1 MEGFSLSNNTDK
13 NKVFLVNQSNLE
25 GRFDS
30 YFYKHDFQLM
40 IESLNNSK
48 YETVPFKKIIK
59 SINNGFDFRNYKD
72 DGIPYIKVANVKQGE
87 FDFSKIQYIDFS
99 SNEITKNIQL
109 KRGNILLTRKGT
121 YGNALSLDKDYDY
134 VISSEVFYIELKTD
148 LIDSKYLEI
157 FFNSN
162 IGQKQFNR
170 VSIGAIMGSLS
181 QEALKTLKIP
191 LPPKDIQQ
199 QIIDLYQTAHN
210 QKQQKEAQAAALL
223 ASIDTY
229 LLNEL
234 GITLPEKDTSL
245 KGRINSNVRLKD
257 ISGSR
262 FDPMLYDKNTIALKE
277 AIININENKF
287 IAKPLKYFVIR
298 SVAGDWGLD
307 ENDNINSDEFEKC
320 LVIRATEFDNDY
332 NLKLDNSRVKYR
344 LIKKDKL
351 DKIDI
356 QENDLLIEK
365 SGGSPDQPVGRIS
378 ILTKEILDNNIIC
391 YSNFI
396 HKIRVDNTKLIPQYL
411 FCFLKTIHNIKLTE
425 AMQSQTNGIR
435 NLIMSTYLNQTIVL
449 PIKSDGSFDL
459 EKQTEI
465 ANHIQDI
472 RTQAKQLQEE
482 AKVVLEKAKKEVE
495 KMILG
500 E

>member
-30 YFYKHDFQLM
+30 YFYKYDFQLM

-48 YETVPFKKIIK
+48 FETVPFKKIIK
-59 SINNGFDFRNYKD
+59 SINNGFDFRDYKD
-72 DGIPYIKVANVKQGE
+72 NGISYIKVANVKQGE

-99 SNEITKNIQL
+99 SDEITKNIQL

-199 QIIDLYQTAHN
+199 QIIDLYQTAYT
-210 QKQQKEAQAAALL
+210 QKQQKEVQAKELL

-234 GITLPEKDTSL
+234 GITLPKKDTSL
-245 KGRINSNVRLKD
+245 QSRIFTTNFSEV
-257 ISGSR
+257 SGGR
-262 FDPMLYDKNTIALKE
+262 FDVF
-277 AIININENKF
+277 AIINKNYKIDGGIFENKRLKQ
-287 IAKPLKYFVIR
+287 IATLSRGQSIT
-298 SVAGDWGLD
+298 S
-307 ENDNINSDEFEKC
+307 DNIVEGNYPVIAGGQSSPYNHNIYNYEGNIITVSASGAYSGYVWYHTYPIFASDC
-320 LVIRATEFDNDY
+320 TVIKSKNEEEVSTVFLSEILKTKQQEIY
-332 NLKLDNSRVKYR
+332 NL
-344 LIKKDKL
+344 
-351 DKIDI
+351 
-356 QENDLLIEK
+356 QQ
-365 SGGSPDQPVGRIS
+365 GAGQPHVYA
-378 ILTKEILDNNIIC
+378 K
-391 YSNFI
+391 
-396 HKIRVDNTKLIPQYL
+396 
-411 FCFLKTIHNIKLTE
+411 
-425 AMQSQTNGIR
+425 
-435 NLIMSTYLNQTIVL
+435 
-449 PIKSDGSFDL
+449 DL
-459 EKQTEI
+459 EKLKIPLPPKEKQDEI
-465 ANHIQDI
+465 AAHIQHI

-482 AKVVLEKAKKEVE
+482 AKAVLEEAKREVE
-495 KMILG
+495 KVIIG
-500 E
+500 

>member
-30 YFYKHDFQLM
+30 YFYKYDFQLM

-48 YETVPFKKIIK
+48 FETVPFKKIIK
-59 SINNGFDFRNYKD
+59 SVNNGFDFRDYKD
-72 DGIPYIKVANVKQGE
+72 NGIPYIKVANVKQGE

-99 SNEITKNIQL
+99 SDEITKNIQL

-199 QIIDLYQTAHN
+199 QIINLFQTAYT
-210 QKQQKEAQAAALL
+210 QKQQKEAQATALL

-245 KGRINSNVRLKD
+245 QSRIFTTSFSEVSGGRFESQYYTKYNKDVLISIENSKYSIEKIKKHTQFIPGYAFSSDSYVEFSECYLITIKN
-257 ISGSR
+257 IS
-262 FDPMLYDKNTIALKE
+262 KNTVELENVTYLPNHFFEDYSKFQ
-277 AIININENKF
+277 IN
-287 IAKPLKYFVIR
+287 R
-298 SVAGDWGLD
+298 
-307 ENDNINSDEFEKC
+307 
-320 LVIRATEFDNDY
+320 
-332 NLKLDNSRVKYR
+332 
-344 LIKKDKL
+344 
-351 DKIDI
+351 
-356 QENDLLIEK
+356 NDLLIAMTGATIGK
-365 SGGSPDQPVGRIS
+365 VGIYESYDKALLNQR
-378 ILTKEILDNNIIC
+378 
-391 YSNFI
+391 
-396 HKIRVDNTKLIPQYL
+396 
-411 FCFLKTIHNIKLTE
+411 
-425 AMQSQTNGIR
+425 NGI
-435 NLIMSTYLNQTIVL
+435 
-449 PIKSDGSFDL
+449 IKSKTLNTFYLMNLLNTEIYQSLILKNSVGGAQPNISETDITRIDIPL
-459 EKQTEI
+459 PPKEKQDEI
-465 ANHIQDI
+465 AAHIQHI
-472 RTQAKQLQEE
+472 RAQAKQLQEE
-482 AKVVLEKAKKEVE
+482 AKMVLEEAKREVE
-495 KMILG
+495 KVIIG
-500 E
+500 